1 MGIESIPFSVMDD
14 NDTADL
20 NTIEGTE
27 AIPITDIW
35 VIKKM
40 KTEKDLK
47 RLASIFKHAIERGY
61 LD

>member
-1 MGIESIPFSVMDD
+1 
-14 NDTADL
+14 
-20 NTIEGTE
+20 
-27 AIPITDIW
+27 

-61 LD
+61 LDWDNP